1 MKKPIYYYISHAT
14 CKHKNAKERMM
25 ADSVEKYR
33 NVIITPEAA
42 EHLADWLEQYV
53 REANIRYPRNRTFT
67 LQRRIKD
74 DDMMASTITVSDGT
88 ENRVVY
94 ICLNPVTDIIE
105 TQEDL

>member
-1 MKKPIYYYISHAT
+1 MKKPIYYYINYPK
-14 CKHKNAKERMM
+14 CKHKNAKECMM
-25 ADSVEKYR
+25 AESVEKYR

-53 REANIRYPRNRTFT
+53 REANIRYPRNRAFT
-67 LQRRIKD
+67 LQRSIRND
-74 DDMMASTITVSDGT
+74 YLPSSLAVSDGT
-88 ENRVVY
+88 ENSVVY